1 MMIEESFVINDPAW
15 ASQFQKDLD
24 EYMMVVQDSVD
35 SDEDVETL
43 SGQPY
48 CGCMDCYWREVL
60 TFASPRIMRAQL
72 EKKIELL

>member
-1 MMIEESFVINDPAW
+1 MMEESFVINDVIW
-15 ASQFQKDLD
+15 ASEFQKHLD
-24 EYMMVVQDSVD
+24 EYMMVVQESVD
-35 SDEDVETL
+35 SEDDVETI

-60 TFASPRIMRAQL
+60 FFTAPRIMRAQL